1 MISYWHWLFF
11 GSGTEPGLRRFLDR
25 WLALHAVVGGVLA
38 YLLPM
43 TIQRAGV
50 SLLLPI
56 AGVFIGLTFAW
67 GGNAQALLQT
77 DELAKLSS
85 YRVGGYEE
93 YVYTY
98 QSAILLILLTLCLWA
113 LAGLGVFDE
122 VWPTMRHRVQ
132 YKCIVSILF
141 FFSSMTVRECWQVV
155 IGSQAMLL
163 VRFKIRM
170 RDQQSKDDS

>member
-1 MISYWHWLFF
+1 
-11 GSGTEPGLRRFLDR
+11 
-25 WLALHAVVGGVLA
+25 
-38 YLLPM
+38 M
-43 TIQRAGV
+43 TIQHAGV

-85 YRVGGYEE
+85 YRDGGYEE

-113 LAGLGVFDE
+113 LAGLGIFDQ
-122 VWPTMRHRVQ
+122 VWPTTAHGVQ
-132 YKCIVSILF
+132 YKCIASILF

-163 VRFKIRM
+163 VRFKIR
-170 RDQQSKDDS
+170 RRAQQSKNDG